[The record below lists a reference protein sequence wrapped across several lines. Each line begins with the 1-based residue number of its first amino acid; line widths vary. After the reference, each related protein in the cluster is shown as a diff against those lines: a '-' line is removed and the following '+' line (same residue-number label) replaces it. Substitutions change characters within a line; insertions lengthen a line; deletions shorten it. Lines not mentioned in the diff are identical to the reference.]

1 MALGYSKPPLFI
13 NVLRLFHENSYLYRV
28 CVIIYERTMTDHI
41 RHICQV
47 VEASTLRWIF
57 EGGMRG
63 AAREALT
70 LLRHEAEEQMEQSQ
84 YHHFSIRIQGAEA
97 VVMPTG
103 DRDYIGCFVEQVKL
117 THALVQDL
125 DEVVKEVKLLGEH
138 EEESSQKITGLET
151 LCKRLRGDAQK
162 LREERVIL
170 EGMIKSRNELLMEM
184 AKKYGLNCMG
194 ENNDDEEEDD
204 DDKRN
209 ATAPPAPAPP
219 VAVPEEI
226 VEEEAPMEMVPE

>member
-1 MALGYSKPPLFI
+1 
-13 NVLRLFHENSYLYRV
+13 
-28 CVIIYERTMTDHI
+28 
-41 RHICQV
+41 
-47 VEASTLRWIF
+47 
-57 EGGMRG
+57 
-63 AAREALT
+63 
-70 LLRHEAEEQMEQSQ
+70 
-84 YHHFSIRIQGAEA
+84 
-97 VVMPTG
+97 
-103 DRDYIGCFVEQVKL
+103 
-117 THALVQDL
+117 
-125 DEVVKEVKLLGEH
+125 
-138 EEESSQKITGLET
+138 
-151 LCKRLRGDAQK
+151 LRGDAQK